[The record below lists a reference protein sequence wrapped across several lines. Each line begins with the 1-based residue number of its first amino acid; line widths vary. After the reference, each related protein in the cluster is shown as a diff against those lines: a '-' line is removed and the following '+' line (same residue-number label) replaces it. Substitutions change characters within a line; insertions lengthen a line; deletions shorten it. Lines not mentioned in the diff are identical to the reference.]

1 MANRPTNRADTADAN
16 GVRELSPPAGPT
28 AVGATPRSVQ
38 DQDSGTSYPMVAAF
52 VIFLREGIEASMIVA
67 ILLSYLDQTGQRRHF
82 RDVFA
87 GVAAAVL
94 LASAG
99 GVAAYFT
106 IRAYSGSRVQTIFE
120 TATYLVAT
128 SLLTYMTFWM
138 HKHSR
143 TISSEL
149 RSRSEIALSRG
160 ARFGIGA
167 LAFQAVGRE
176 GLETAVFTL
185 AIIFATSTKG
195 ILLGAVLGLALALAI
210 AAAVYKL
217 GRRLNLSMF
226 FKVVGTLLMIFAA
239 GLLADAVE
247 NLQQLRWITILDH
260 PLWSSSSILRESST
274 LGDIFHTF
282 FGYASHPTS
291 LQVIV
296 YVGYLVVALGAFLV
310 GKRMVG
316 GRPIGQR
323 TRGVEQATPRAQGAQ
338 QGSPSRHIEGNQTR
352 LHEVDSR
359 CSATRAR
366 REAQEPSLN
375 AEMNASWGTSTRPM
389 LFIFRLPSFCF
400 SRSLRLR
407 VTSPP

>member
-1 MANRPTNRADTADAN
+1 
-16 GVRELSPPAGPT
+16 
-28 AVGATPRSVQ
+28 
-38 DQDSGTSYPMVAAF
+38 MVAAF

-82 RDVFA
+82 RDVLW
-87 GVAAAVL
+87 GVAAAVV

-106 IRAYSGSRVQTIFE
+106 IRAYAGSRVQTIFE

-128 SLLTYMTFWM
+128 CLLTYMTFWM

-149 RSRSEIALSRG
+149 RSRTDLALSRS

-185 AIIFATSTKG
+185 AIVFATSTKG
-195 ILLGAVLGLALALAI
+195 ILLGAVAGLALALVI
-210 AAAVYKL
+210 ATAVYKL

-226 FKVVGTLLMIFAA
+226 FKVIGSLLMIFAA

-260 PLWSSSSILRESST
+260 PLWSTSSILRESST

-282 FGYASHPTS
+282 FGYASRPTS
-291 LQVIV
+291 LQAIV
-296 YVGYLVVALGAFLV
+296 YVGYLVMALGAFLL
-310 GKRMVG
+310 GR
-316 GRPIGQR
+316 RPIHGPGAGHEHAAR
-323 TRGVEQATPRAQGAQ
+323 SDRGADSGGAGRRSEGDHTGLPADASAGATGA
-338 QGSPSRHIEGNQTR
+338 
-352 LHEVDSR
+352 
-359 CSATRAR
+359 SAC
-366 REAQEPSLN
+366 QEPSLN
-375 AEMNASWGTSTRPM
+375 AEIKASWGTSTRPM
-389 LFIFRLPSFCF
+389 FFIRRLPSFCF
-400 SRSLRLR
+400 SSSLRLR